1 MSMIEP
7 AVAIIVACSIVLRP
21 VFTRIFNIARS
32 VLTGSQRSHRS
43 THGTVHNLSQGVST
57 KSAGAIRVDELGL
70 TGWDPEEYAVQTHIM
85 SSSAGGSDA
94 NSLTGEAEN
103 VIHVRTDIRQ

>member
-1 MSMIEP
+1 MIEP

-21 VFTRIFNIARS
+21 VFMRIFNIARS
-32 VLTGSQRSHRS
+32 LLTGSQRSQHS
-43 THGTVHNLSQGVST
+43 GAGTTHSISQGVSM
-57 KSAGAIRVDELGL
+57 KSPGAIRVDELQL

-85 SSSAGGSDA
+85 SNSVGGSDA
-94 NSLTGEAEN
+94 NSSTGEAEN